1 MSELVVDTLKHSG
14 NSGTA
19 NLTLAGTGAV
29 TTADD
34 LTVGDNLVATKQNG
48 CQRIILE
55 QFFTPCD
62 GSVIACANGNITVQD
77 VTAEQDLTTTYTDLT
92 GSVISY
98 QPPAGASQ
106 VIYEFYYQIG
116 RKDTTA
122 SHLCR
127 LYLDS
132 DEVTQ
137 GFSNFQIN
145 ASAGRVSIKWSFN
158 IGGTADTTHGRVA
171 SWDSSKTIKIQTRE
185 YGSSA
190 EGKAHWTVH
199 SGNGSSTD
207 VFVTP
212 CIGITAIG

>member
-1 MSELVVDTLKHSG
+1 MSTVKTTNVTHGS

-19 NLTLAGTGAV
+19 NMVLAS
-29 TTADD
+29 D
-34 LTVGDNLVATKQNG
+34 GDITFAKNPALGSQ
-48 CQRIILE
+48 ILE

-62 GSVIACANGNITVQD
+62 GSVIATSNGNITVQD
-77 VTAEQDLTTTYTDLT
+77 VTSEQDLNETYTDLT

-98 QPPAGASQ
+98 NPPTGTTQ
-106 VIYEFYYQIG
+106 VIYEFYFHAG
-116 RKDTTA
+116 RKDSTG

-137 GFSNFQIN
+137 GFSNFQLGS
-145 ASAGRVSIKWSFN
+145 SAGRVSIKWGFN
-158 IGGTADTTHGRVA
+158 IGGSADTTAGRVA
-171 SWDSSKTIKIQTRE
+171 SWGSAKTIKIQTRE
-185 YGSSA
+185 YGSTQEA
-190 EGKAHWTVH
+190 TAHETVH
-199 SGNGSSTD
+199 SGNGSSTN